1 MSPRRRKVVGVLIGL
16 LILPMAVAGVW
27 AWCLFAYVKP
37 YERVRLGDTE
47 SHVLAILGKPDKIT
61 GPPENVAAGDDTILR
76 VNQGECVRVFWYIPP
91 IAVEEYTVG
100 FDSSARV
107 VSKYRYS
114 SP

>member
-16 LILPMAVAGVW
+16 LILPVAVAGVW

-61 GPPENVAAGDDTILR
+61 GPPENIASGDDTTLR
-76 VNQGECVRVFWYIPP
+76 ANQGECVRVFWYIPP
-91 IAVEEYTVG
+91 VAVEEYTVG